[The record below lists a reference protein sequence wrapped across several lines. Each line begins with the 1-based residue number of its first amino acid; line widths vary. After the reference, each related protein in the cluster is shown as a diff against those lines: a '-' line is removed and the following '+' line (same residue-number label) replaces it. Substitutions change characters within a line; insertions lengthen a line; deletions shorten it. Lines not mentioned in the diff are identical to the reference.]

1 MEITNNLPY
10 KLTTDNIKFPSYNNP
25 ELEKQLLEPV
35 NEEVLI
41 NDFNI
46 LYSKQ
51 NDLLLSY
58 SDLIKSNINLI
69 NEISLSYEKRTYD
82 YILLIKS
89 VKYLTNILMNKN
101 SSSVK
106 EDEINIDNLFN
117 DDEFKNLID
126 NQYKINKDKNSILKK
141 ISPIIE
147 HGKLIKESNHKFGII
162 FMDACVKYLI
172 DFITRLKN
180 QLVKFSSIQNFNNT
194 QTEEEK
200 LKNHIELFELLK
212 LLEKLDTV
220 DLALNNSF
228 YIDENDI
235 NNIPEENEEWNKIKK
250 NYCRVIPKNEK
261 LVIETFQKLI
271 VANDTGQALLY
282 NSFTT
287 NSNFRIIVNVIKTGI
302 KFKFNHT
309 KAIYEAKKCKFHL
322 QMIGC

>member
-141 ISPIIE
+141 ISTIIE

-235 NNIPEENEEWNKIKK
+235 NNIPEENEEWKKIKK
-250 NYCRVIPKNEK
+250 K
-261 LVIETFQKLI
+261 LF
-271 VANDTGQALLY
+271 
-282 NSFTT
+282 
-287 NSNFRIIVNVIKTGI
+287 
-302 KFKFNHT
+302 
-309 KAIYEAKKCKFHL
+309 
-322 QMIGC
+322 